1 MENAM
6 NRTRIFLRNKA
17 AALTAVM
24 FIDLLVP
31 YAVTAAVT
39 GRIEQNVSE
48 SIIQGRKV
56 IIQYKNATQAVDLN
70 QFIVMVLAARF
81 DKSQEIEVL
90 KAESV
95 MVRTDIYRVMGA
107 AMEADSTSL
116 GLEFLTEKQM
126 KASWQENYE
135 SNYALIADCVASTG
149 SSVLMYQNT
158 YIEAKYT
165 AVSAG
170 KTLSGSEISEEKYAY
185 LAAVDCPEDIKS
197 TDYLR
202 VETFTY
208 KDFVK
213 KIKTGYEQAG
223 LHEEAPFQDI
233 QIVSK
238 TDSGYV
244 TKIQAGNVIM
254 SGTEFAKILG
264 LSSAAMTIENSNGKI
279 KITTKGLGD
288 GMGVSLYTAD
298 FMAKQGSS
306 YEQILKAFYSG
317 ITIVSQ

>member
-17 AALTAVM
+17 AVLTAVIL
-24 FIDLLVP
+24 IDLFVP
-31 YAVTAAVT
+31 YAVTATVT

-48 SIIQGRKV
+48 SVIQGRKV
-56 IIQYKNATQAVDLN
+56 IIQYKNATQ
-70 QFIVMVLAARF
+70 AARF

-107 AMEADSTSL
+107 AMQADSTSL
-116 GLEFLTEKQM
+116 GLEFFTEKQM
-126 KASWQENYE
+126 RASWQENYE

-149 SSVLMYQNT
+149 SSVLMYQNA

-213 KIKTGYEQAG
+213 KIKSGYEQAG

>member
-1 MENAM
+1 M
-6 NRTRIFLRNKA
+6 IL
-17 AALTAVM
+17 
-24 FIDLLVP
+24 IDLFVP
-31 YAVTAAVT
+31 YAVTATVT

-48 SIIQGRKV
+48 SVIQGRKV

-107 AMEADSTSL
+107 AMQADSTSL
-116 GLEFLTEKQM
+116 GLEFFTEKQM

-213 KIKTGYEQAG
+213 KIK
-223 LHEEAPFQDI
+223 
-233 QIVSK
+233 
-238 TDSGYV
+238 
-244 TKIQAGNVIM
+244 
-254 SGTEFAKILG
+254 
-264 LSSAAMTIENSNGKI
+264 AAMSRQGCMKKRRFRIFRLCRKP
-279 KITTKGLGD
+279 
-288 GMGVSLYTAD
+288 TAV
-298 FMAKQGSS
+298 M
-306 YEQILKAFYSG
+306 
-317 ITIVSQ
+317 

>member
-6 NRTRIFLRNKA
+6 NRTRIFLRNKTA
-17 AALTAVM
+17 VLTAVIL
-24 FIDLLVP
+24 IDLLVP
-31 YAVTAAVT
+31 YAVTATVT

-48 SIIQGRKV
+48 SVIQGRKV

-107 AMEADSTSL
+107 AMQADSTSL
-116 GLEFLTEKQM
+116 GLEFFTEKQM
-126 KASWQENYE
+126 RASWQENYE

-149 SSVLMYQNT
+149 SSVLMYQNA

-185 LAAVDCPEDIKS
+185 LAAVDCPEDIKKHRLFKS
-197 TDYLR
+197 RNILR
-202 VETFTY
+202 I

-213 KIKTGYEQAG
+213 KIKSGYEQAG

-279 KITTKGLGD
+279 KITTK
-288 GMGVSLYTAD
+288 A
-298 FMAKQGSS
+298 
-306 YEQILKAFYSG
+306 
-317 ITIVSQ
+317 

>member
-1 MENAM
+1 MAQGQH
-6 NRTRIFLRNKA
+6 FLGAAEQHIVLTHNA
-17 AALTAVM
+17 AATHRADTQLLRAALLAHLRAVVD
-24 FIDLLVP
+24 ILI
-31 YAVTAAVT
+31 AVASLGVD
-39 GRIEQNVSE
+39 GIGDH
-48 SIIQGRKV
+48 QGRAAGG
-56 IIQYKNATQAVDLN
+56 I

-107 AMEADSTSL
+107 AMQADSTSL
-116 GLEFLTEKQM
+116 GLEFFTEKQM
-126 KASWQENYE
+126 RASWQENYE

-149 SSVLMYQNT
+149 SSVLMYQNA

-213 KIKTGYEQAG
+213 KIKSGYEQAG

>member
-6 NRTRIFLRNKA
+6 NRTRIFLRNKTA
-17 AALTAVM
+17 VLTAVIL
-24 FIDLLVP
+24 IDLLVP
-31 YAVTAAVT
+31 YAVTATVT

-48 SIIQGRKV
+48 SVIQGRKV

-107 AMEADSTSL
+107 AMQADSTSL
-116 GLEFLTEKQM
+116 GLEFFTEKQM
-126 KASWQENYE
+126 RASWQENYE

-149 SSVLMYQNT
+149 SSVLMYQNA

-197 TDYLR
+197 IDYLR
-202 VETFTY
+202 GETFMY

-213 KIKTGYEQAG
+213 KIK
-223 LHEEAPFQDI
+223 
-233 QIVSK
+233 
-238 TDSGYV
+238 SGYV

-317 ITIVSQ
+317 ITIVSE